1 MFCAKDVMSRKMITV
16 NEHTG
21 IKEAIRILVENNITG
36 LPVVSEDMRLLGIMT
51 EKDILKALYD
61 ARLGIERKTVA
72 DLMTSEIN
80 SFDENDDLM
89 NVYKSLM
96 ASNFRRVT
104 VLSEGKLVGLISRR
118 DMIKFLFESMKRKEA
133 PGTES
138 PEERRENIRISKEF
152 RVSYST
158 PESFGEDYIFNL
170 STGGL
175 FIHSDSPLNAGEEV
189 QLKVHLPDK
198 EDAMEVLG
206 KVIWSRAEEEV
217 TPEGKQPPGMGVEFL
232 NPSKE
237 HIERVINVLSQ
248 TLY

>member
-16 NEHTG
+16 KEHTG
-21 IKEAIRILVENNITG
+21 IKEVIRILVENNITG
-36 LPVVSEDMRLLGIMT
+36 LPVVSEDMCLLGIVT
-51 EKDILKALYD
+51 EKDILRALYD
-61 ARLGIERKTVA
+61 ASTGLQRRIVA
-72 DLMTSEIN
+72 DLMTREI
-80 SFDENDDLM
+80 SRFDENHDLM
-89 NVYKSLM
+89 KVYESLM

-118 DMIKFLFESMKRKEA
+118 DMIKFLFESSKGKEKLD
-133 PGTES
+133 TEC
-138 PEERRENIRISKEF
+138 PDERREYI
-152 RVSYST
+152 RVSKKFKVAYST

-175 FIHSDSPLNAGEEV
+175 FILSDSPLNEGEEV
-189 QLKVHLPDK
+189 RLEVHLPDK